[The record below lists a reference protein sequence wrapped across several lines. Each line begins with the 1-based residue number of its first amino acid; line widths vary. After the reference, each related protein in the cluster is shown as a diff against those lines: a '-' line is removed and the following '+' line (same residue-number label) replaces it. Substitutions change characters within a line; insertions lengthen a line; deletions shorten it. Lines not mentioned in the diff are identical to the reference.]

1 LQALNII
8 ETDNNNWVFNDPE
21 QSQDDH
27 EILDKAIQFWQ
38 EDDCDL
44 AESLLKSLIIQK
56 PSNIDALHHLSM
68 LFDET
73 SREVEAY
80 LCCREAVRVGL
91 DALTEKFDW
100 KTSKLEWGSLD
111 NRPFMRAY
119 HNLGLWHQRRN
130 EINSA
135 ITVYSRLLSIFP
147 NDNLGVR
154 YLLPKLWLIKG
165 DYLSIVRHC
174 KKLEDDVAPEI
185 LYTYPLAL
193 FLMSEASK
201 AAKLLKKAKQQLPL
215 VAKELRKKRHSK
227 PKSNAMPGYIT
238 YGGADQAYSY
248 WQEYGGYWKSCER
261 AMESLQ
267 NG

>member
-1 LQALNII
+1 MNII
-8 ETDNNNWVFNDPE
+8 EIDNNNWAFNDPE
-21 QSQDDH
+21 QSASDL
-27 EILDKAIQFWQ
+27 EILDEAIQLWR
-38 EDDCDL
+38 DDNYDL
-44 AESLLKSLIIQK
+44 AESLLKNLITQK
-56 PSNIDALHHLSM
+56 PLNIDALHHLSM

-80 LCCREAVRVGL
+80 LCCREAVRIGL

-100 KTSKLEWGSLD
+100 KTSKLEWGILD

-119 HNLGLWHQRRN
+119 HNLGLWHERRN

-135 ITVYSRLLSIFP
+135 IMVCSRLLSVCP

-154 YLLPKLWLIKG
+154 YLLPRLWLTKG

-174 KKLEDDVAPEI
+174 KKLEDDTAPEI

-193 FLMSEASK
+193 FLMDEASK
-201 AAKLLKKAKQQLPL
+201 AVKLLKKAKQELPL
-215 VAKELRKKRHSK
+215 VAKELRKIRHSK

-238 YGGADQAYSY
+238 YGGEDQAYTY
-248 WQEYGGYWKSCER
+248 WQEYGNYWKGCER
-261 AMESLQ
+261 AMESL
-267 NG
+267 